1 MWRAVVVAIA
11 TALPKLIMED
21 EVDWLTGQ
29 CIEWRSETCE
39 VAVAKRVRSRSTD
52 RRLPI
57 RRPRVRGTEGE
68 RKVGGANLFGAMNRG
83 NAMFG
88 IASQVG

>member
-11 TALPKLIMED
+11 TALPKLIMEH
-21 EVDWLTGQ
+21 EVDGLTGQ

-68 RKVGGANLFGAMNRG
+68 RKVGGANFFGAMNRG

>member
-1 MWRAVVVAIA
+1 
-11 TALPKLIMED
+11 MED

-39 VAVAKRVRSRSTD
+39 VAVAKRVR
-52 RRLPI
+52 
-57 RRPRVRGTEGE
+57 
-68 RKVGGANLFGAMNRG
+68 
-83 NAMFG
+83 MFG

>member
-1 MWRAVVVAIA
+1 
-11 TALPKLIMED
+11 MED

-52 RRLPI
+52 SRLPI